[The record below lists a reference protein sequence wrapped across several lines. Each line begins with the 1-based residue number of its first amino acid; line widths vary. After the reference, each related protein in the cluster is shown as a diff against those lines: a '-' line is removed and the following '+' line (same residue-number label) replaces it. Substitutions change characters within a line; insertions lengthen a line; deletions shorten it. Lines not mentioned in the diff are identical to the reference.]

1 MIPGEVAKNG
11 LAHRGPL
18 SWMAPKLLKQLQPIT
33 GAGRWVFPSPTVR
46 GQHISNVQKAA
57 NRVKQLSGVED
68 FVLHDLRRT
77 AASNMASL
85 GVGTNVISKI
95 LNHVEP
101 GATAVYNR
109 YGYDAEKR
117 EALERWDGK
126 LMGIVGAGDKQQSE
140 EPTTA

>member
-1 MIPGEVAKNG
+1 M
-11 LAHRGPL
+11 
-18 SWMAPKLLKQLQPIT
+18 
-33 GAGRWVFPSPTVR
+33 FPSPTVR

>member
-11 LAHRGPL
+11 LAHRVHL
-18 SWMAPKLLKQLQPIT
+18 SSMEPKLLKQLQPIT

-77 AASNMASL
+77 AAGNMASL